1 MGIFFEQVEYINRDC
16 IQRCITFDGQR
27 VYLQPNY
34 DEEGN
39 FLKDVHNFAP
49 KLCIPYAFNQNVVM
63 GSEDTHDPSAF
74 DSYVVPLI
82 YKVKKLKKG
91 EAAPKKAEKELR
103 YDISF
108 LPSSKNESKTRV
120 PLDQYLDDPS
130 LKVLDGRG
138 KFRAAEARIA
148 DHRITGI
155 ANQDLRQGGDV

>member
-16 IQRCITFDGQR
+16 IQRTITFDGQR

-39 FLKDVHNFAP
+39 FLPEVKNFAP

-63 GSEDTHDPSAF
+63 GSEDTHDPSEF
-74 DSYVVPLI
+74 DSYVVPVI
-82 YKVKKLKKG
+82 YKQ
-91 EAAPKKAEKELR
+91 KKAKGDKKAVKPELR

-108 LPSSKNESKTRV
+108 KPSSKNVATTRV
-120 PLDQYLDDPS
+120 QLDQYLNDPS
-130 LKVLDGRG
+130 LKVLEGRG